1 MHFPAFNGGFAQTSE
16 QWFENVHLFWHSQL
30 RSMLGPLLA
39 RGDGTS
45 ARHRSMCEDSQGTA
59 HAKQTGQTNPQP
71 KLFAKIGVDIIDHV
85 YMYNHV
91 FCYSCTVQYSIYIY
105 IHVCAVIVCTCI
117 YSRCFAGWIWC
128 GIFWSERPEQV
139 GPNN

>member
-1 MHFPAFNGGFAQTSE
+1 
-16 QWFENVHLFWHSQL
+16 
-30 RSMLGPLLA
+30 MLGPLLA

-105 IHVCAVIVCTCI
+105 TCVCSDSMYVYIQSLFCRMDMV
-117 YSRCFAGWIWC
+117 WDLL
-128 GIFWSERPEQV
+128 V
-139 GPNN
+139 